1 MISVHAIRVRVSLV
15 RSRCWRVDVSHHGGP
30 VTSGKHGGRGQSL
43 LQLLFLFSV
52 LGPSVL
58 KPYLKHRHPHCP
70 MQKHPLP
77 FQVITNSFYHY
88 VYSVWVY
95 KIFGKVW
102 PFKTLQG
109 KRIPLCARKYILD
122 DKFNYSGPCVMFL
135 GTMIEGKS
143 VTHPAPIPVPA
154 PIPALRLNACRIYI
168 YI

>member
-1 MISVHAIRVRVSLV
+1 MVSVHAIRVRVSLV
-15 RSRCWRVDVSHHGGP
+15 RSRGWRVDVSHHGGP

-58 KPYLKHRHPHCP
+58 KPYLKHRHRHRHCP

-77 FQVITNSFYHY
+77 FSSHY
-88 VYSVWVY
+88 KLVLSLYSVWVY

-135 GTMIEGKS
+135 GTMIEGKP
-143 VTHPAPIPVPA
+143 VTQPASMPA
-154 PIPALRLNACRIYI
+154 CIAIKRVSYNI
-168 YI
+168 

>member
-1 MISVHAIRVRVSLV
+1 MVSVHAIRVWVSLV
-15 RSRCWRVDVSHHGGP
+15 RSRSWRVDVSHHGGP

-58 KPYLKHRHPHCP
+58 KPYLKHRHRHCP

-77 FQVITNSFYHY
+77 FSSHY
-88 VYSVWVY
+88 KLVLSLYSVWVY
-95 KIFGKVW
+95 KIFEKVW

-122 DKFNYSGPCVMFL
+122 DKLNYSVPCVMFL

-143 VTHPAPIPVPA
+143 VTQSLPRWLPAS
-154 PIPALRLNACRIYI
+154 RLNECRLVYI
-168 YI
+168 ILVL